1 MKTYSLLFCITK
13 KNFFEAYN
21 MFFNFLIKSSIII
34 HLCSKLLD
42 SLEPNAFKIFSPLA
56 SLLLIHKKSLSSAI
70 LSTLFKIEKKLLKE
84 TEQAFKLTLNQYNFA
99 KEIEEV

>member
-1 MKTYSLLFCITK
+1 M
-13 KNFFEAYN
+13 
-21 MFFNFLIKSSIII
+21 
-34 HLCSKLLD
+34 
-42 SLEPNAFKIFSPLA
+42 
-56 SLLLIHKKSLSSAI
+56 

>member
-42 SLEPNAFKIFSPLA
+42 SLEPNVFKIFSPLA
-56 SLLLIHKKSLSSAI
+56 SLLLIHKKKFIFRNA
-70 LSTLFKIEKKLLKE
+70 FNVVQDRKK
-84 TEQAFKLTLNQYNFA
+84 AFKGDRASFQIDF
-99 KEIEEV
+99 ESI